1 MQKIY
6 VFGLSVIPNK
16 KCTFAAA
23 MTSVENLRIDLK
35 SVAASGIPQ
44 DFCLDSAFFQA
55 LDQEEI
61 SGGKVEVRLAVRE
74 GAADI
79 FSLVFSITGKVV
91 VQCDRCLDDL
101 ELSVET
107 QETVKVGYADK
118 NDEACDG
125 DTKWIPYSEHIYDV
139 AWDIY
144 ECIALSLPLQ
154 RVHSERG
161 CNEEMLGKLANYSS

>member
-1 MQKIY
+1 
-6 VFGLSVIPNK
+6 
-16 KCTFAAA
+16 
-23 MTSVENLRIDLK
+23 MTSIENLKIDLK
-35 SVAASGIPQ
+35 GVAASAGLL

-61 SGGKVEVRLAVRE
+61 IGGQVEVRLSVRE
-74 GAADI
+74 GAAEI
-79 FSLVFSITGKVV
+79 FSLAFSITGKVV

-107 QETVKVGYADK
+107 QEIVKVGYADK

-125 DTKWIPYSEHIYDV
+125 DTKWIPYSEHFYDV

-154 RVHSERG
+154 RVHPIGE
-161 CNEEMLGKLANYSS
+161 CNAEMLGKLANYGS